1 MSATVVVTAPDGSV
15 DRSVVE
21 RVLGDDASV
30 VYLADVADPRR
41 SAVLERADVLV
52 TDGPTEELSE
62 AEFDLL
68 HDGQTIQLLS
78 AGVDYVDFD
87 RLPAGMS
94 VLNNAG
100 AYAEP
105 MAEHVLAMYLALSKR
120 LLEEHRNM
128 ADGEFNQFTPT
139 RWVDGSTVGIFG
151 FGAIGAAV
159 ARKLR
164 ALGVRV
170 EAINRS
176 GETDE
181 EVSFVGTPD
190 DLDRLLETCDCLVV
204 SAPLTP
210 ETRGIIGRQELSR
223 MADDATLI
231 NVARGELVDQGA
243 LYEHL
248 RANPEFRAGLEA
260 WWTEPIRHGRFELD
274 YPFFE
279 LPNVLGSPH
288 NSAIVPNVTELRTRH
303 AVENVRT
310 AIAGEPGNVVDRE
323 RGY

>member
-1 MSATVVVTAPDGSV
+1 MTPTVLVTASSESI
-15 DRSVVE
+15 DRESLE
-21 RVLGDDASV
+21 SKLASV
-30 VYLADVADPRR
+30 ASVGYLTDVADDR
-41 SAVLERADVLV
+41 RADVL
-52 TDGPTEELSE
+52 TDAAYLLSDGPSDELSD
-62 AEFDLL
+62 AELDRLS
-68 HDGQTIQLLS
+68 DGQTLQLLS
-78 AGVDYVDFD
+78 AGVDYVAFD
-87 RLPAGMS
+87 RLPAGMR

-159 ARKLR
+159 AQKLQS
-164 ALGVRV
+164 LGVRI

-176 GETDE
+176 GETDK
-181 EVSFVGTPD
+181 EVSFVGTPEA
-190 DLDRLLETCDCLVV
+190 LDRLLETCDCLVL

-210 ETRGIIGRQELSR
+210 ETRGIIGSEQLSQ
-223 MADDATLI
+223 MADDAMLI
-231 NVARGELVDQGA
+231 NVARGELVDQA
-243 LYEHL
+243 DLYEHL
-248 RANPEFRAGLEA
+248 RENPAFRAGLEA
-260 WWTEPIRHGRFELD
+260 WWTEPIRHGRFELA
-274 YPFFE
+274 YPFFD

-288 NSAIVPNVTELRTRH
+288 NSAIVPNVTELRSRH
-303 AVENVRT
+303 AAANLRA
-310 AIAGEPGNVVDRE
+310 AITGEPGNVVDRE